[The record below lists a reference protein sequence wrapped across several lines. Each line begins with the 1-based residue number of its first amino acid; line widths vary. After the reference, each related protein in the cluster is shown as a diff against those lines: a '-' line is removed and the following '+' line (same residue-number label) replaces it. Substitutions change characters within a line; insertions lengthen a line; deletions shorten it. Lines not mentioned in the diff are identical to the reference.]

1 MKAPEYTHTIESDLP
16 QPVRSAI
23 ADHRIVLVASPITD
37 LGLITRWLAQR
48 GLDYCRVELSMRS
61 PESRADY
68 EQLRRATRWRSLP
81 QIFIDGNFIGGTE
94 QFFDTLAGDAA
105 ATPAN
110 ADVSPWAR
118 GLGYA
123 GLIPF
128 MALALLALIAQE
140 TVAAWAI
147 HALMAYGAV
156 ILSFIGALHWT
167 RGLDADDARTATR
180 LLAVSVLPA
189 LLGWIALLLP
199 MHSGLAVLAV
209 GFVLVYAYDRQAWQW
224 RPAFLSLRTHLT
236 AGAVGSLV
244 VVWLGGAA

>member
-1 MKAPEYTHTIESDLP
+1 MNTPEFTRPIETDLP
-16 QPVRSAI
+16 EPVRSAI
-23 ADHRIVLVASPITD
+23 AEHRIVLVASPITD
-37 LGLITRWLAQR
+37 LGLITRWLARR
-48 GLDYCRVELSMRS
+48 GLDYSRLELSMRS
-61 PESRADY
+61 PASRADY

-94 QFFDTLAGDAA
+94 QFFDGLARETA
-105 ATPAN
+105 ATPATT
-110 ADVSPWAR
+110 DLSPWAR

-128 MALALLALIAQE
+128 MALALLALFGQD
-140 TVAAWAI
+140 TLAAWAL

-199 MHSGLAVLAV
+199 VPSGLAVLAA

-224 RPAFLSLRTHLT
+224 RPAFLSLRTQLT
-236 AGAVGSLV
+236 AGAVGSLIM
-244 VVWLGGAA
+244 VWLGGAA